1 MAQLQ
6 SGYIKVVTSI
16 KHGWN
21 TIAWAKV
28 MHLGYFVQNEVSK
41 SVSVAKFQ
49 TLLSKFQGHK
59 NPNGQKFW
67 ILFFHLKR
75 QGHIDITRAKNEIGV
90 TSSSYTNLTMKL
102 LIKLYL

>member
-49 TLLSKFQGHK
+49 TLLTFQGHK

-75 QGHIDITRAKNEIGV
+75 QVYIDITRAKNELGV
-90 TSSSYTNLTMKL
+90 TSSYTNLTMKL